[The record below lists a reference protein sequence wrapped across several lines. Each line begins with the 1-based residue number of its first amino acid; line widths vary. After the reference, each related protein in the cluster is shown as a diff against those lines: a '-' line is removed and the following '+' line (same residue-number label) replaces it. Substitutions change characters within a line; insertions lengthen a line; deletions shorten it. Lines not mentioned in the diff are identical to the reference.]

1 MARCFWLILLTAA
14 ASGQEAAVPD
24 WRALVGAAREA
35 WSLMNYSEAAEK
47 ATAAAAAAEAMPG
60 NEAGIL
66 ESLRM
71 LTAVER
77 SRGNYAEAAR
87 ALARALE
94 VSTAQQGP
102 ASQQSAGLLSEMA
115 SLERSQGHVEQALET
130 IQKAIAMRETAAG
143 LRVEDLARDVTAAA
157 MLEIK
162 LEHTDNARAGL
173 KRAVELW
180 NRATPG
186 DAQVLPAIEALAN
199 LHRNAA
205 EYSHAEPLLVHA
217 LRLREAATGP
227 DGPEVIALV
236 DSLAY
241 VYFGLKRFPEAEV
254 MYKRLLDLWEK
265 AAGTDHPMRALT
277 LDKMAEFYS
286 FQQRYEEGERCAS
299 EALAMRTRMHLAS
312 LNQTGR
318 FILMQAKLADAEDL
332 YRRAVQIGDLAKAP
346 DDVMDPVLRVYAGI
360 LREEKRAEEA
370 KALDQRVKDALVR
383 KGDREGRLPS
393 PVSK

>member
-1 MARCFWLILLTAA
+1 MARSLWLVLLAAA
-14 ASGQEAAVPD
+14 ASAQEEAPPD
-24 WRALVGAAREA
+24 WRVSLGAAREA
-35 WSLMNYSEAAEK
+35 CSRLNYRDASEK
-47 ATAAAAAAEAMPG
+47 AAAAVAAAEAVPG
-60 NEAGIL
+60 NEAGVL
-66 ESLRM
+66 ESLRL

-87 ALARALE
+87 AVARALD
-94 VSTAQQGP
+94 VSAALRGP
-102 ASQQSAGLLSEMA
+102 ASQESAALLSEMA
-115 SLERSQGHVEQALET
+115 ALERSQGCLEQALET
-130 IQKAIAMRETAAG
+130 VRKAITMRESAPG
-143 LRVEDLARDVTAAA
+143 LRAEELARDVTTAA

-162 LEHTDNARAGL
+162 LDRTDSARAGL
-173 KRAVELW
+173 ERAVELW
-180 NRATPG
+180 NQAAPG
-186 DAQVLPAIEALAN
+186 DSQALPAIEALAN
-199 LHRNAA
+199 LHRNASDYA
-205 EYSHAEPLLVHA
+205 SAEPLLLYA

-241 VYFGLKRFPEAEV
+241 VYFGMRRFPEAEG

-265 AAGTDHPMRALT
+265 AAGQEHPMRALT

-286 FQQRYEEGERCAS
+286 FQQRYEEGEKAAS

-318 FILMQAKLADAEDL
+318 FILMQAKLTDAADL
-332 YRRAVQIGDLAKAP
+332 FRRAVAIGDLAAAP
-346 DDVMDPVLRVYAGI
+346 DDAMDPLLRVYAGI
-360 LREEKRAEEA
+360 LREQKHPDEA
-370 KALDQRVKDALVR
+370 KILEQRVKDALIR